1 MIVIADNS
9 RADYFRQRREN
20 RKSFNVLLEKSKA
33 EKFENKLKE
42 LKKSKTEWLNEKI
55 DEELK
60 K

>member
-1 MIVIADNS
+1 MS
-9 RADYFRQRREN
+9 EKEY
-20 RKSFNVLLEKSKA
+20 LEKKN
-33 EKFENKLKE
+33 KFDAARVSAENKLKE